1 MKAKL
6 ALAAVLCTG
15 LVFALG
21 ASPASAAKVSPK
33 QAAGKC
39 KSALKSDAVTFHAR
53 YGTKNKV
60 ALTRCVAAKL
70 SLPDVISQ
78 LPGLGGQLPDLSQ
91 LPPLPPQACAALNS
105 ALAQATSFDFAGLL
119 NFLNVTL
126 PTLPS
131 LPGLPVEA
139 QQQLAQLQTLLSQL
153 QTMFAGQLGFLESFL
168 QGQIDGLLSQAQ
180 AQLAIVCPTG

>member
-1 MKAKL
+1 MKAKV
-6 ALAAVLCTG
+6 ALAAVLCAG

-53 YGTKNKV
+53 YGAKNKV

-70 SLPDVISQ
+70 SLSDIVSQ
-78 LPGLGGQLPDLSQ
+78 LPALSQ

-105 ALAQATSFDFAGLL
+105 ALAQATTFDFAGLL

-131 LPGLPVEA
+131 LPGLSVEA

-153 QTMFAGQLGFLESFL
+153 QTMFAGQLGFLQSFL
-168 QGQIDGLLSQAQ
+168 QGQIDALLSQAQ
-180 AQLAIVCPTG
+180 AQLAIVCPPG

>member
-6 ALAAVLCTG
+6 AVAAVLCTG
-15 LVFALG
+15 LVLALG

-39 KSALKSDAVTFHAR
+39 KTALKANPATFKAR
-53 YGTKNKV
+53 YGAKKKAAV
-60 ALTRCVAAKL
+60 TRCVATKL
-70 SLPDVISQ
+70 SLPEIISQ

-91 LPPLPPQACAALNS
+91 LPPLPPQACAAINS
-105 ALAQATSFDFAGLL
+105 ALGQATSFDFAGLL
-119 NFLNVTL
+119 NFLNVQL
-126 PTLPS
+126 PTLPA

-153 QTMFAGQLGFLESFL
+153 QTMFAGQLGFLQSFL
-168 QGQIDGLLSQAQ
+168 QGQINGLLAQAQ
-180 AQLAIVCPTG
+180 AQLAIICPTG